1 MKDFKLFG
9 RDVLNIFCDAS
20 IKRTNLSTY
29 GCPGSIAIDT
39 TGSSVDYESTILVDS
54 TNNESEIY
62 AILLATRQAIKYKNQ
77 FSRINIFSDSRISVC
92 GMRDWMLSWIKRA
105 NGGDT
110 LLSTSGVV
118 ANQQLFLQVLTLV
131 MNNLDS
137 YRLYHVD
144 GHMNPNNPKQ
154 IHTLMRDFEKFNG
167 IKIGPVEAIYLC
179 TYNNLIDKET
189 GEDLEKVDLDSL
201 MKLDQPFVYPVP
213 PLIDAKK
220 LYKDVFE

>member
-1 MKDFKLFG
+1 MRDFKVFG

-20 IKRTNLSTY
+20 IKKTTLGTY
-29 GCPGSIAIDT
+29 GCPGSIAVDT

-62 AILLATRQAIKYKNQ
+62 AILLATRQAIKYKDR
-77 FSRINIFSDSRISVC
+77 FARINIFSDSRISVC
-92 GMRDWMLSWIKRA
+92 GMRDWMLNWIRRA
-105 NGGDT
+105 NGDT
-110 LLSTSGVV
+110 LMSTSGVV
-118 ANQQLFLQVLTLV
+118 ANQQLFLQVLTLI

-137 YRLYHVD
+137 YRLFHVD
-144 GHMNPNNPKQ
+144 GHMNPNNPKH
-154 IHTLMRDFEKFNG
+154 IFTFMRDFEKFNG
-167 IKIGPVEAIYLC
+167 IKIGPLEAQYLC

-189 GEDLEKVDLDSL
+189 GDDLEKVDLDSL

-213 PLIDAKK
+213 PLLEAQK